1 MFYQMLCLFV
11 LFKFSTWVIVIS
23 FFFEEMKTNQLVVD
37 FFKIFILSFYLV
49 CVYFNV
55 KVKTVR
61 VKTIVC
67 DRLKFLC

>member
-1 MFYQMLCLFV
+1 MLCLFV